1 MVAPCQ
7 TCASVSY
14 TLNDESHQSLLP
26 FRLELSKMKDTEKT
40 PRSRAT
46 RRMKRTDRGVAF
58 EEMLR
63 LMRIY
68 GSVKC
73 LRKRQNSDE
82 GEMYTKTKI
91 ESVKRKFYRWFPD
104 LDERFTRDEHGMY
117 WPNCGH
123 EDEIRY
129 REEMRKK
136 DGEIIITKR
145 VTCRRDRHGS
155 SERKTKK
162 KCPNSNND
170 ESSQIYMTATAP
182 ESDKSGTCVTHNEI
196 PDPMASFSAS
206 VDIEPIDISF
216 LAEHGVLDDFDTS
229 LFGLPSAVSLSCSSS
244 QNEQDFTIS
253 STSSTSSSWEV
264 DAPSF
269 FGDNRV
275 ESVMGCDEMLS
286 SDDGDSVSDYLLDLV
301 SAGTDQESIDDFSS
315 AIYDEIMCSDDSVSV

>member
-1 MVAPCQ
+1 
-7 TCASVSY
+7 
-14 TLNDESHQSLLP
+14 
-26 FRLELSKMKDTEKT
+26 MKDTEKT
-40 PRSRAT
+40 PRSRST
-46 RRMKRTDRGVAF
+46 KRVKRTDRGVAF

-136 DGEIIITKR
+136 DEEIIITKR

-155 SERKTKK
+155 SEGKTKK
-162 KCPNSNND
+162 KRPNSNV
-170 ESSQIYMTATAP
+170 ESSQNDRIATAP
-182 ESDKSGTCVTHNEI
+182 ESDQSGRCVTLNEI

-206 VDIEPIDISF
+206 VDIEPIDCSF
-216 LAEHGVLDDFDTS
+216 LAEHGVLDDFDPS

-244 QNEQDFTIS
+244 QIEPDFTIIS
-253 STSSTSSSWEV
+253 SNSSSSWEV
-264 DAPSF
+264 DTPSV

-275 ESVMGCDEMLS
+275 ESDMGCDEMLS
-286 SDDGDSVSDYLLDLV
+286 SDDGDSVSDYLLDFV
-301 SAGTDQESIDDFSS
+301 SDGTDQESIDDFTS